1 MKKIKKKYETPPT
14 RWNKER
20 IEVEKVIIKNFGLRR
35 KKEIYRAQAILR
47 KYRRMARELT
57 ASSDKVKEKLIIGK
71 LIKLGLLNEGATL
84 DDILS
89 LTVENILDRR
99 LQSILL
105 KKGLANT
112 AKHARQ
118 MIVHG
123 HVSINGRKV
132 VYPSYLVLR
141 GEEEKIQKVN

>member
-1 MKKIKKKYETPPT
+1 MKNIKKKYETPRT

-20 IEVEKVIIKNFGLRR
+20 IEVEKVIIKNFGLKR

-47 KYRRMARELT
+47 KYRRMGRELT

>member
-1 MKKIKKKYETPPT
+1 MKNIKKKYETPPT

-20 IEVEKVIIKNFGLRR
+20 IEAEKIILKNYGLR
-35 KKEIYRAQAILR
+35 KKREIYRAQAILR

-57 ASSDKVKEKLIIGK
+57 AKSDKVKEKLIIGK
-71 LIKLGLLNEGATL
+71 LVKLGLLNEGATL

-89 LTVENILDRR
+89 LTVENIFDRR
-99 LQSILL
+99 LQTVLL

-112 AKHARQ
+112 PKHSRQ

-123 HVSINGRKV
+123 HVSIDGRKI

-141 GEEEKIQKVN
+141 EEEEKIQKVN

>member
-1 MKKIKKKYETPPT
+1 MKNIKKKYETPPT

-20 IEVEKVIIKNFGLRR
+20 IETEKIILKNFGL
-35 KKEIYRAQAILR
+35 KKKQEIYRAQAILR

-57 ASSDKVKEKLIIGK
+57 AKSDKVKEKLIIGK
-71 LIKLGLLNEGATL
+71 LIKLGILNEGATL

-89 LTVENILDRR
+89 LTVENIFDRR
-99 LQSILL
+99 LQTMLL

-118 MIVHG
+118 LIVHG
-123 HVSINGRKV
+123 HVSIDGRKI

-141 GEEEKIQKVN
+141 EEEEKIQKVN